1 MSPDKLPFNV
11 FDLVLAVVLVLGIT
25 RGRKH
30 GMSEELLGM
39 LKWLA
44 VLFVC
49 SLVYEPGGRLLA
61 QCIPLSMLACFVIVY
76 VGVALLIL
84 GIFGL
89 LKHSLGSKLV
99 GSDFFG
105 HAEYYLGMGSGMVRF
120 TCILLAGLALLNA
133 RLFTSQEVKARERQQ
148 NEDYGSNFFPGL
160 PNVQSTVFEKSLA
173 GPWIKQNL
181 SFLLI
186 KPTRPENKELHQR
199 DAKLPY

>member
-1 MSPDKLPFNV
+1 MSPDKLPFNI
-11 FDLVLAVVLVLGIT
+11 FDLALFAVMVAGIV

-30 GMSEELLGM
+30 GMSEELLEM

-44 VLFVC
+44 VLFGC
-49 SLVYEPGGRLLA
+49 AFVYEPGGRFLA
-61 QCIPLSMLACFVIVY
+61 QSSPFSLLACFLIVY

-84 GIFGL
+84 GVFRL
-89 LKHSLGSKLV
+89 LKHSLGSKLL

-133 RLFTSQEVKARERQQ
+133 RLFTPQEVKARERQQ

-160 PNVQSTVFEKSLA
+160 PNVQSAVFERSLA

-186 KPTRPENKELHQR
+186 KPTHPENNQLHQK
-199 DAKLPY
+199 DASVPY